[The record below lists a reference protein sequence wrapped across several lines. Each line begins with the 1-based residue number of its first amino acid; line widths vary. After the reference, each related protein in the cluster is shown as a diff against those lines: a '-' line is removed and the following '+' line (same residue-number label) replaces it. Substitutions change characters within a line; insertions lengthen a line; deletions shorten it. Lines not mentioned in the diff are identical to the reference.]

1 MSASDDRTVRLW
13 ILALSSHSDEHSQH
27 QQQQQ
32 HEVECLQA
40 AQVLYGHTSRLWD
53 CQFGEKH
60 GILVTAS
67 EDCTARYVTNLHAPA
82 IRVAEMKP
90 TLLGILAKQLL
101 PPLESV
107 VSLFSM
113 SAVWLQVQV
122 RICHIL
128 LFASK
133 SS

>member
-13 ILALSSHSDEHSQH
+13 TLALSSHSDEDS

-32 HEVECLQA
+32 HEVKCLQA

-53 CQFGEKH
+53 CQFGEEQ

-82 IRVAEMKP
+82 FQVSEMTL
-90 TLLGILAKQLL
+90 TLLGI
-101 PPLESV
+101 
-107 VSLFSM
+107 
-113 SAVWLQVQV
+113 SARQV
-122 RICHIL
+122 
-128 LFASK
+128 FFTT
-133 SS
+133 

>member
-13 ILALSSHSDEHSQH
+13 TLALSSHSDEDSQQQQQQ

-53 CQFGEKH
+53 CQFGEEQ

-82 IRVAEMKP
+82 IKEQK
-90 TLLGILAKQLL
+90 
-101 PPLESV
+101 
-107 VSLFSM
+107 
-113 SAVWLQVQV
+113 
-122 RICHIL
+122 
-128 LFASK
+128 
-133 SS
+133 